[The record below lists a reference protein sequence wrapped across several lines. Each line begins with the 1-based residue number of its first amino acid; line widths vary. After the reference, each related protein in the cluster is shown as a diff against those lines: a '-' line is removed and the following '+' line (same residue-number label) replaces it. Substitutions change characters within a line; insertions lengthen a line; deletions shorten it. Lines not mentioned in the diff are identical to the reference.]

1 MRRAG
6 FPHRYDEAIQY
17 CQRALL
23 LEPNFLDALLL
34 LGLSYEQ
41 KGMLEE
47 AMAGFSKA
55 KDANTDATEPLELL
69 GHVLAIAGLRD
80 GARWCC

>member
-34 LGLSYEQ
+34 LALSYEQ
-41 KGMLEE
+41 KGMLQE
-47 AMAGFSKA
+47 SIPYPIRSHPPKHRLPD
-55 KDANTDATEPLELL
+55 KDNRKTVALPSYSL
-69 GHVLAIAGLRD
+69 
-80 GARWCC
+80 